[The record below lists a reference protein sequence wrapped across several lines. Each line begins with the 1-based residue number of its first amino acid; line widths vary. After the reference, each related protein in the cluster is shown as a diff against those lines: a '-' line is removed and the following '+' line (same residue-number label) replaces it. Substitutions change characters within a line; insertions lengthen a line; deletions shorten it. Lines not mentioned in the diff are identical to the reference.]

1 VPSGPGPSLGIC
13 TPLYCGCILL
23 YRHRALMED
32 SRRVAP
38 ASRTATTAQEVSV
51 SGTYATWLGEA
62 AGQMNSAQR
71 ERFDAA
77 ADAYYALPLH
87 QQRDPQDSDAH
98 RTEDD
103 AALTAIL
110 RSVLWEDSIEGAAAR
125 VRQAQIELDGW
136 VRASAALGVSEARI
150 AERSGLH

>member
-1 VPSGPGPSLGIC
+1 M
-13 TPLYCGCILL
+13 T
-23 YRHRALMED
+23 
-32 SRRVAP
+32 
-38 ASRTATTAQEVSV
+38 
-51 SGTYATWLGEA
+51 GTYSTWLGEA
-62 AGQMNSAQR
+62 AEQMNTAQR

-87 QQRDPQDSDAH
+87 ERRDPQHAEAH
-98 RTEDD
+98 RAEDD

-150 AERSGLH
+150 AERSGLHRTTVRGRLGK